1 MEMNMTEDE
10 KQKLLEHYGITTE
23 QQSVYCY
30 AGFRY
35 SNLTDALDYA
45 ERIASRSNETRAA
58 TKPR

>member
-1 MEMNMTEDE
+1 MTEDE
-10 KQKLLEHYGITTE
+10 KQKLMERYGITAE
-23 QQSVYCY
+23 QQSVYHY

-45 ERIASRSNETRAA
+45 ERVTNRSNEPRAA

>member
-1 MEMNMTEDE
+1 MTEDE
-10 KQKLLEHYGITTE
+10 KQKLMEHYGITTE
-23 QQSVYCY
+23 QQSVYHY

-45 ERIASRSNETRAA
+45 ERITTGSNESHAS

>member
-1 MEMNMTEDE
+1 MNMTEDE
-10 KQKLLEHYGITTE
+10 KQKLMEHYGITTE
-23 QQSVYCY
+23 QQSVYHY

-45 ERIASRSNETRAA
+45 ERITSGSNESRAA